1 MSILLAIS
9 FSAYT
14 AGVVGSLAL
23 RGSWARGA
31 ASVFGLAGAVAG
43 AVAGAMALAT
53 MAPVEFALVSSGPL
67 GALQVSIDALS
78 GFFLVLTGLVG
89 AAAAVYAFGYT
100 GSYRGRYSERTVG
113 AVLNVLLLSFT
124 GVVVAAN
131 GLTFLVAWELMVMAT
146 FVGVLTEH
154 RQEGTVAASVWYIA
168 LSHVAFVAIVPL
180 LLMVAGGD
188 LTASFSEARGIASS
202 LSPTMRDAAFLL
214 ALAGF
219 GIKAGLVPLHAWLPL
234 AHPVA
239 PSHISALMSGVAIK
253 IAIYGF
259 VRIVFVVLGTG
270 PVWWGVVVLAI
281 GAASALLGVLY
292 ALMEHDLKRLLAFH
306 SVENIGIIAMA
317 LGAALLFGGYGRPDL
332 AWLGLAA
339 GLFHTINHAAFKSL
353 LFLAAGSV
361 LHATHTRNIEELG
374 GLAKRMPWTSGF
386 FLLGSAAISALPPLN
401 GFASEW
407 LVFQS
412 LLSGFEVEEPRRDH
426 RDTGRGRHARADRR
440 AGRRVFRQGV
450 RDHVSRHGAF
460 DRGRTRARVADVHA
474 RGNGPARG
482 GVPRARNRRSS
493 GDADPWP
500 DRRNGSEHA
509 GRRDGCTRTVRPCA
523 RNRGELLS
531 AAPRRMAHRDPGS
544 GHRGA
549 VVVCRPPS
557 IASRADLGVRPIRLD
572 AANAVHRDGIRR
584 AAPTDLRGDLPADGG
599 PVGGLSSRLEVLR
612 ELDRVPKRDSRPLQ
626 GDRLRSRDFAC
637 AGDFLEGS
645 ADSGRLGAPLHRLRR
660 RSAPRRNASGD
671 ALEPVL
677 IQQAA

>member
-412 LLSGFEVEEPRRDH
+412 LLSGFEVESLVVTIAIPVAVGMLAL
-426 RDTGRGRHARADRR
+426 TGGLAAACFVKAFGITFLGTARSTEAEHARESPMSMR
-440 AGRRVFRQGV
+440 AGMGLLAAACLALGI
-450 RDHVSRHGAF
+450 GAPAVTPIL
-460 DRGRTRARVADVHA
+460 GRIVATVPNMQVDATVA
-474 RGNGPARG
+474 PALS
-482 GVPRARNRRSS
+482 VLAPATEESFS
-493 GDADPWP
+493 PPLLAAWLIVIPVLVIVAL
-500 DRRNGSEHA
+500 SLFA
-509 GRRDGCTRTVRPCA
+509 GR
-523 RNRGELLS
+523 L
-531 AAPRRMAHRDPGS
+531 
-544 GHRGA
+544 
-549 VVVCRPPS
+549 
-557 IASRADLGVRPIRLD
+557 
-572 AANAVHRDGIRR
+572 
-584 AAPTDLRGDLPADGG
+584 
-599 PVGGLSSRLEVLR
+599 
-612 ELDRVPKRDSRPLQ
+612 
-626 GDRLRSRDFAC
+626 
-637 AGDFLEGS
+637 
-645 ADSGRLGAPLHRLRR
+645 RLRR
-660 RSAPRRNASGD
+660 APTWGCGRFGSTPRMQYTATAFAEPLRRIFAEIYRPTEDLSVDFHPDSKYFVSSIEYRSGIRDRFKEIVYDPVISRVRVISSRVRRIQAGSVHLYIAYVAG
-671 ALEPVL
+671 ALL
-677 IQQAA
+677 AAMLAAMLWNGS